1 MNKNLIA
8 LFAATAL
15 TTSAFA
21 DISITGEYEGIIQDG
36 NPGAATYEQD
46 LDLNI
51 VGSAEAGKATIKLE
65 NKTGSDSLVVQESYV
80 EAGIEGLDFKGGKFK
95 TRNGHGLFQKK
106 APAANQMELSASV
119 GNFGVTVGQASGNGN
134 ATLDTSFTVG
144 GIDVKVQN
152 ITNSDRF
159 VTASTSAAGVD
170 LDGEYQKTSVG
181 TNMGGTVSTDVGG
194 LGVAGVL
201 IDVEDTAGITQDDG
215 ILGDISDANSGST
228 VKALVLTTDSTL
240 GGVTGKLINK
250 NDKNTYVAALE
261 YEYSKTEDADGIIK
275 ATITLTF

>member
-80 EAGIEGLDFKGGKFK
+80 EAGIEGLDFKGTGMDFFK
-95 TRNGHGLFQKK
+95 RRLLLPTRWNYLHQL
-106 APAANQMELSASV
+106 
-119 GNFGVTVGQASGNGN
+119 
-134 ATLDTSFTVG
+134 
-144 GIDVKVQN
+144 
-152 ITNSDRF
+152 
-159 VTASTSAAGVD
+159 
-170 LDGEYQKTSVG
+170 
-181 TNMGGTVSTDVGG
+181 
-194 LGVAGVL
+194 
-201 IDVEDTAGITQDDG
+201 G
-215 ILGDISDANSGST
+215 IL
-228 VKALVLTTDSTL
+228 V
-240 GGVTGKLINK
+240 
-250 NDKNTYVAALE
+250 
-261 YEYSKTEDADGIIK
+261 
-275 ATITLTF
+275 

>member
-1 MNKNLIA
+1 
-8 LFAATAL
+8 
-15 TTSAFA
+15 
-21 DISITGEYEGIIQDG
+21 
-36 NPGAATYEQD
+36 
-46 LDLNI
+46 
-51 VGSAEAGKATIKLE
+51 
-65 NKTGSDSLVVQESYV
+65 
-80 EAGIEGLDFKGGKFK
+80 
-95 TRNGHGLFQKK
+95 
-106 APAANQMELSASV
+106 MELSASV

-261 YEYSKTEDADGIIK
+261 RGVMEYEYSKTEDADGIIK